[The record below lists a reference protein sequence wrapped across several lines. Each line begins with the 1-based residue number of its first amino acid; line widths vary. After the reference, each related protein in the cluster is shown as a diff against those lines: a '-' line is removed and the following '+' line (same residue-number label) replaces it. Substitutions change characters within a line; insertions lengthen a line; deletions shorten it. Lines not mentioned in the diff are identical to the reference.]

1 MSRTVRDYI
10 YWPIIAAMLALM
22 VIGILSVRTT
32 ELSAGQPTGH
42 TVRQVIY
49 SGVAWVAFLI
59 AAAVPYQR
67 IGRWAYTIL
76 GVTVVLLLLV
86 LVLRPIRGSH
96 RWIDLGFIQ
105 FQPAEAAKLAYV
117 LFLAW
122 YLRYGDHYRRLR
134 GLMLPLLW
142 TLIPMGLIL
151 KEPDL
156 GTSLLFLPTLYVM
169 LYVAG
174 AKRTHLISMVAIGAL
189 ILFCPVPWRAPE
201 APGQPEAPV
210 ASLDAGSAYRQAL
223 AEYDRNRDAYESEIK
238 SREAMAYGGFEVAGS
253 RYLVQALPL
262 LVMESHQ
269 LDRVEGWLRQ
279 GDPEV
284 AGELGYQLTQS
295 KVVLASGGVTGWG
308 PWLEKHAFYRLLP
321 DDQTDF
327 IFAVIGGKWGL
338 VGCVTVL
345 ALYLV
350 IFIFGLEIALSTYE
364 PFGRLLVIGV
374 MTLIMFQAF
383 INIGMTMG
391 LMPITGMTLPLI
403 SYGGSSLMVT
413 GAALGLV
420 VNVAR
425 HRPIMMGRRPFE
437 HEGGSELPRTGRPGG
452 REG

>member
-1 MSRTVRDYI
+1 MPRTVRDYI

-22 VIGILSVRTT
+22 LIGVLAVRTT
-32 ELSAGQPTGH
+32 ELSAGQVTGH

-49 SGVAWVAFLI
+49 AGVAWVAFLVAGSI
-59 AAAVPYQR
+59 PYQR
-67 IGRWAYTIL
+67 IGRWAYAIL
-76 GVTVVLLLLV
+76 GMTLGLLVLV

-134 GLMLPLLW
+134 GLLWPLLW

-189 ILFCPVPWRAPE
+189 ILFCPVPWRAPQPP
-201 APGQPEAPV
+201 APPTMAEVQGEGGVDVLIQADY
-210 ASLDAGSAYRQAL
+210 ARRQ
-223 AEYDRNRDAYESEIK
+223 DAYEREIR
-238 SREAMAYGGFEVAGS
+238 SREAMAYGGFEIAGS

-284 AGELGYQLTQS
+284 AKALGYQLKLS
-295 KVVLASGGVTGWG
+295 KVVLASGGITGWG
-308 PWLEKHAFYRLLP
+308 TWLEAHAFYRLLP

-338 VGCVTVL
+338 VGCLTAV
-345 ALYLV
+345 AMYLV

-437 HEGGSELPRTGRPGG
+437 HEAGTELPRMGRPGG
-452 REG
+452 RDA

>member
-1 MSRTVRDYI
+1 M
-10 YWPIIAAMLALM
+10 AGLM
-22 VIGILSVRTT
+22 VIGILAVRTT
-32 ELSAGQPTGH
+32 ELSAGQATGH
-42 TVRQVIY
+42 TIRQIIY
-49 SGVAWVAFLI
+49 SGVAWVAFVV
-59 AAAVPYQR
+59 AAMIPYQR
-67 IGRWAYTIL
+67 IGRWAYAIL
-76 GVTVVLLLLV
+76 GVTLGLLVLV

-142 TLIPMGLIL
+142 TLVPMALIL

-174 AKRTHLISMVAIGAL
+174 AKRQHLISMVALGAM

-201 APGQPEAPV
+201 APSQPPV
-210 ASLDAGSAYRQAL
+210 PATGLVAESEYRQAL
-223 AEYDRNRDAYESEIK
+223 ARYDRDRDEYAREIES
-238 SREAMAYGGFEVAGS
+238 RQAMAYGGFEVAGTQ
-253 RYLVQALPL
+253 YLVQALPL
-262 LVMESHQ
+262 LIMESHQ

-284 AGELGYQLTQS
+284 AREMGYQLKQS
-295 KVVLASGGVTGWG
+295 KVILGAGGVTGWG
-308 PWLEKHAFYRLLP
+308 DWLEKHAFYRLLP

-345 ALYLV
+345 VLYLV

-374 MTLIMFQAF
+374 LTLIMFQAF
-383 INIGMTMG
+383 INVGMTTG
-391 LMPITGMTLPLI
+391 LMPITGMTLPLV

-437 HEGGSELPRTGRPGG
+437 HDDTGTPGAGIGVGG
-452 REG
+452 RER